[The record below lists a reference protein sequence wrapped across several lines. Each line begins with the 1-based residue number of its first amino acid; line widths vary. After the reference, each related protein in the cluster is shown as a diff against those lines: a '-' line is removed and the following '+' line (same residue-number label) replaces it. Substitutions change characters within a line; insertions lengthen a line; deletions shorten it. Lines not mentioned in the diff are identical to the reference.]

1 MLLVSNVIQNL
12 HRRNSQGL
20 EQEMPTNVVVIAGDE
35 YDTEYLYMLRKFVN
49 TYEENGL
56 KANCAKQNM

>member
-1 MLLVSNVIQNL
+1 MLLVSNAIQNL

-35 YDTEYLYMLRKFVN
+35 YDTEYSYMLRKFVN
-49 TYEENGL
+49 TYEENRL